1 MPQKTILVIEDDR
14 STAVTLTR
22 WLTAENYIVKTSSDS
37 ETALKALK
45 TTDVDLCFLD
55 YILPGR
61 NGLSLLEDMKDLNLR
76 PPVIFMTAHST
87 VDTAVRA
94 MKAGASDYITKP
106 LNQDTV
112 LLKARSTLEINALRD
127 RMENMQSSLQQR
139 HAFTNLIAESPAMKQ
154 ALNVVKTVGRSATET
169 IMLLGESGVGKTMIA
184 QTIHYNSP
192 RADEPFT
199 TVLCSA
205 LPANLLESELFG
217 HEKGAFTDAK
227 EARKGLLSISDGGTV
242 FMDEIGEMPL
252 VLQAKL
258 LQFLE
263 NRSFRRVG
271 GSRELSVDVRVVAA
285 TNQDLATAVKEGRFR
300 ADLYYRLNVI
310 EIKLPA
316 LRDRRADICPLAEKF
331 IATFNEKFGKRV
343 SGLTD
348 DARHLLESCPWY
360 GNVRELRNVLERA
373 MILTN
378 NERLR
383 PSDFPGLDTAT
394 QSEGVGNIES
404 LPPESLNLIEHEKA
418 LIRRALDLTNG
429 NQTHAADLL
438 GITRNTLLYR
448 MRKFKLHTPAFA

>member
-1 MPQKTILVIEDDR
+1 MSKNNILVIEDDR
-14 STAVTLTR
+14 ATAKMVSR
-22 WLTAENYIVKTSSDS
+22 WLESADYGVKISTDS
-37 ETALKALK
+37 ESALKALK
-45 TTDVDLCFLD
+45 TGEFDLCFLD
-55 YILPGR
+55 FILPGR
-61 NGLSLLEDMKDLNLR
+61 NGLTMLEDMKDLPMR

-94 MKAGASDYITKP
+94 MKAGATDYITKP
-106 LNQDTV
+106 LNKDTV
-112 LLKARSTLEINALRD
+112 LLKARNTLEIHALRN
-127 RMENMQSSLQQR
+127 RVENMTSSLQEQ
-139 HAFTNLIAESPAMKQ
+139 HAFDNLIAESPAMKQ

-184 QTIHYNSP
+184 QTIHYNSS
-192 RADEPFT
+192 RSNKPFT

-263 NRSFRRVG
+263 NRTFRRVG

-310 EIKLPA
+310 EIQLPA

-331 IATFNEKFGKRV
+331 IGVFNEKFGKRV
-343 SGLTD
+343 AGLTD
-348 DARHLLESCPWY
+348 EAASLLQSCPWY

-373 MILTN
+373 MILTAN
-378 NERLR
+378 DFLR
-383 PSDFPGLDTAT
+383 PSDFPGLETFNESKGIGSVDT
-394 QSEGVGNIES
+394 
-404 LPPESLNLIEHEKA
+404 LPPECLNLIEHEIA
-418 LIRRALDLTNG
+418 LIKRALDLTNG